1 MSRVICVPPAL
12 LPRRR
17 RRADT
22 YLSLYS
28 ATEHDDVGSI
38 ATGMLDVLRF
48 KGCNPSIPA
57 WDFLTFALAVGAADL
72 AVLREQSAD
81 GWTRVIELEIA
92 LHDPSP
98 FLARQAG
105 IEEMLRFLTGDFWH
119 LTFVRNGV
127 PPPRSTAPTRFDAD
141 CVSLLSG
148 GMDSLIG
155 AIDLTEQGLR
165 PLFVSQS
172 VRGNLDDQ
180 HHIAAQ
186 VGGTSRHLL
195 LNNNV
200 RMTGPREIS
209 TRARSIIFYGYAAL
223 AVSALSGVSEATVY
237 VPENGFIS
245 LNIPLTPGRIGSLST
260 RTTHPVFLGQLQQL
274 WDGIGLAAKFES
286 PYKHVTKGE
295 AMLACR
301 DIPLMN
307 RLMPRTTSCGKFGRL
322 NEHCGR
328 CLPCLVRRAAF
339 LKAGRR
345 DPTRSYR
352 YQDLRSSAPSGNT
365 NDVNAAATAYLRF
378 RSDGVESLIAG
389 ALSFASPD
397 ERPALARV
405 VSHGLQEVG
414 TFLER
419 EGLV

>member
-17 RRADT
+17 RRADI

-105 IEEMLRFLTGDFWH
+105 IAEMLRFLTGDFWH

-155 AIDLTEQGLR
+155 AIDLTAQGLR

-180 HHIAAQ
+180 HHLAAQ
-186 VGGTSRHLL
+186 VGGTSRH
-195 LNNNV
+195 
-200 RMTGPREIS
+200 
-209 TRARSIIFYGYAAL
+209 
-223 AVSALSGVSEATVY
+223 
-237 VPENGFIS
+237 
-245 LNIPLTPGRIGSLST
+245 
-260 RTTHPVFLGQLQQL
+260 
-274 WDGIGLAAKFES
+274 
-286 PYKHVTKGE
+286 
-295 AMLACR
+295 
-301 DIPLMN
+301 
-307 RLMPRTTSCGKFGRL
+307 
-322 NEHCGR
+322 
-328 CLPCLVRRAAF
+328 
-339 LKAGRR
+339 
-345 DPTRSYR
+345 
-352 YQDLRSSAPSGNT
+352 
-365 NDVNAAATAYLRF
+365 
-378 RSDGVESLIAG
+378 
-389 ALSFASPD
+389 
-397 ERPALARV
+397 
-405 VSHGLQEVG
+405 
-414 TFLER
+414 
-419 EGLV
+419 